1 MGKHDPTQLRE
12 LLSTK
17 LVRVYL
23 HDCEEYVSKDSNVT
37 FAVGQASFSFR
48 DFLRPYCKF
57 ISLRS
62 DVFPMKKEITD
73 NTNELDLNTT
83 ARRNDKVIDKFSPYM
98 ANMTYFNLKADLA
111 FPIGLFDEKKA
122 MQEMNTDA
130 SKHSLQT
137 MTTK

>member
-57 ISLRS
+57 I
-62 DVFPMKKEITD
+62 
-73 NTNELDLNTT
+73 
-83 ARRNDKVIDKFSPYM
+83 
-98 ANMTYFNLKADLA
+98 
-111 FPIGLFDEKKA
+111 
-122 MQEMNTDA
+122 
-130 SKHSLQT
+130 
-137 MTTK
+137 